1 MRHDLDIEADIA
13 ARLENLLALILGFNL
28 ELSAGE
34 LIMAVKREFLFDGD
48 AVTDAFS
55 SEKNS

>member
-28 ELSAGE
+28 ELSAGGFNHGGKTGI
-34 LIMAVKREFLFDGD
+34 LIRRRCCYGRVLQ
-48 AVTDAFS
+48 
-55 SEKNS
+55 